1 MQTLKSLIYLAKTV
15 VKFRNL
21 EISKILSTNTN
32 RIFPVPFKVAY
43 IFLRCTQFE
52 KQFHSKLIQLLV
64 WVEPKMFPN

>member
-1 MQTLKSLIYLAKTV
+1 MQTLKSLIYLGKTV

-32 RIFPVPFKVAY
+32 RIFPIPFKVVY
-43 IFLRCTQFE
+43 IFLRYTQFD
-52 KQFHSKLIQLLV
+52 SKLIQLLV